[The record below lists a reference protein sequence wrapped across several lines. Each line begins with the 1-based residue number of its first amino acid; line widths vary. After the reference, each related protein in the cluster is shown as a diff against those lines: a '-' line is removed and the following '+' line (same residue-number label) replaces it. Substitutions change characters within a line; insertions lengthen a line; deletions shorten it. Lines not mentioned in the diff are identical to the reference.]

1 MLLLEKFLSSPVY
14 DKARVSRRDT
24 FCKTAVRENQ
34 GKESLQQVVK
44 NDKDGAADV
53 DPLMIRML

>member
-1 MLLLEKFLSSPVY
+1 
-14 DKARVSRRDT
+14 
-24 FCKTAVRENQ
+24 VRENQ

-53 DPLMIRML
+53 DPLMILMTTDGIFN